1 MCILYIAFV
10 WPIVNEFPI
19 SRNGYK
25 VTSEFSNFSILVLS
39 TVFAQIKEA
48 IGDNFVAY

>member
-10 WPIVNEFPI
+10 RPIVNEFPI
-19 SRNGYK
+19 SRNSYE

-48 IGDNFVAY
+48 VGDYLVAS